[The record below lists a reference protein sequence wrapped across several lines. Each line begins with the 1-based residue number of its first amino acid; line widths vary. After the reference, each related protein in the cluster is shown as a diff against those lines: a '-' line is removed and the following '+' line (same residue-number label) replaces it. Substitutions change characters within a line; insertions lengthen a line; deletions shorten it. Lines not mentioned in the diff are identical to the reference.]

1 MLLSPA
7 LFFTAVNLVLTFKS
21 SGALKKKEVRL
32 GENVTVACEMSYHQ
46 KIYWLRMSPEA
57 QLKQLM
63 VISLKNDGEVTI
75 LQHSNDSNLKG
86 CVLERFIGLRVLSV
100 AEADLGTYFCATYDD
115 HMEFGEGEELYATRG
130 RSEQQDQHHTD
141 CNQACNAVETQDT
154 RDTLDAFQAHMII
167 AVVMSISLLIMV
179 LTISV
184 VHVKTSGSGARK
196 PG

>member
-46 KIYWLRMSPEA
+46 KIYWLRMGPEA

-100 AEADLGTYFCATYDD
+100 TEADLGTYFCATYDD
-115 HMEFGEGEELYATRG
+115 HMEFGEGEELYATLG
-130 RSEQQDQHHTD
+130 PSEQQDQHHTD

-154 RDTLDAFQAHMII
+154 RDTLDTFQAHMII

-184 VHVKTSGSGARK
+184 VHVKTSGSGVRK